1 MSLAKPRI
9 AVVLFNLGG
18 PDSPKAVQPFLQN
31 LFSDPAILRVPPPVR
46 WFLARLISRL
56 RAKKAQGIYNA
67 IGGGSPLLPNT
78 EAQAAALDRALGE
91 ALPDSE
97 CRSFIAMRYWHPLTP
112 AAVKAV
118 KDWQPDTIVL
128 LSLYPQFSTT
138 TTESS
143 FAAFQAEATRQGLSA
158 PQHVV
163 CCYPEDAGWTGA
175 VAEQIRRSG
184 VDLTAT
190 RLLFSAH
197 GLPQKIV
204 DEGDPYPLQVN
215 ATVQAVC
222 SQLGDAAL
230 DTVVCYQSKVGP
242 LKWLEPSTEHELHR
256 AGAEKKAVLVIPIAF
271 VSEHS
276 ETLVELD
283 IEYKH
288 LAEEAGVSHYTRLPT
303 VMLEPLFIKGLAVL
317 VQQSLKAPQGEYLC
331 SINDAVCQQPEKH
344 CSRQLKASRPG

>member
-1 MSLAKPRI
+1 
-9 AVVLFNLGG
+9 
-18 PDSPKAVQPFLQN
+18 
-31 LFSDPAILRVPPPVR
+31 
-46 WFLARLISRL
+46 
-56 RAKKAQGIYNA
+56 
-67 IGGGSPLLPNT
+67 
-78 EAQAAALDRALGE
+78 
-91 ALPDSE
+91 
-97 CRSFIAMRYWHPLTP
+97 
-112 AAVKAV
+112 
-118 KDWQPDTIVL
+118 
-128 LSLYPQFSTT
+128 
-138 TTESS
+138 
-143 FAAFQAEATRQGLSA
+143 
-158 PQHVV
+158 
-163 CCYPEDAGWTGA
+163 
-175 VAEQIRRSG
+175 
-184 VDLTAT
+184 
-190 RLLFSAH
+190 
-197 GLPQKIV
+197 
-204 DEGDPYPLQVN
+204 VN